1 MARYDEVWR
10 PGGGPRGGGGY
21 GRGGYGGGGFGGD
34 VMPGGGNYD
43 REAAAREAYTPGGF
57 GPGWMRRARGYDPD
71 FRPPQGLGGGQPA
84 FDRGGEGAPWEEGDE
99 SLNGPARYGLGPYYR
114 RLEQRRRPDDEV
126 RKEVEEALF
135 YDTWVD
141 AEAISVEVSDGVVT
155 LRGSLPDH
163 DEIRYA
169 TDDAW
174 DVDGVRGVRTEL
186 RVDTARRKPVDGVS
200 RSDGGNSGGGRQGSG
215 GGDQGSPRQSQ
226 GRSGANERGNG

>member
-1 MARYDEVWR
+1 MARYDEGWR
-10 PGGGPRGGGGY
+10 RGGGG
-21 GRGGYGGGGFGGD
+21 RGDQGQ
-34 VMPGGGNYD
+34 VLPGGANYD

-57 GPGWMRRARGYDPD
+57 GPEWMRRMRETRYDPD
-71 FRPPQGLGGGQPA
+71 FRPQQGHGGGDPA
-84 FDRGGEGAPWEEGDE
+84 MMDRGGEGAPWDEET
-99 SLNGPARYGLGPYYR
+99 LNGPARYGLGPYYR

-141 AEAISVEVSDGVVT
+141 AEAITVEVKEGVVT

-163 DEIRYA
+163 EEIRYA

-186 RVDTARRKPVDGVS
+186 RVDSARRKPVDGVS
-200 RSDGGNSGGGRQGSG
+200 RNGGGREG
-215 GGDQGSPRQSQ
+215 GGRPSQ
-226 GRSGANERGNG
+226 GRAEGHELGNG